1 MKRILLLFFL
11 TMSALSS
18 HAQIVEYFINKDCSN
33 SWDNSMNAWSGWS
46 GWTDKNSGNNW
57 SSSTYN
63 IKVSASAIQY
73 IYDYYRWSEQQ
84 QKSYTSN
91 IITTFTF
98 VSDITD
104 STYPFNKSV
113 RITQTIRQSDKD
125 DYDKII
131 TNTYNGTG
139 SVYSKLP
146 LNQLLAGNAIGEIY
160 MYSEYSPSEKGYYAA
175 SINRKSTAVLAQEK
189 EDREQAEQDRQDEIE
204 EAQAEQQRKKQAMYE
219 NLGKA
224 IGTLLI
230 KKK

>member
-18 HAQIVEYFINKDCSN
+18 HAQIVEYFINKECSN

-46 GWTDKNSGNNW
+46 AWIDNDWQDRPYK
-57 SSSTYN
+57 
-63 IKVSASAIQY
+63 IKISASAIQY
-73 IYDYYRWSEQQ
+73 IYNFSFWSGEE
-84 QKSYTSN
+84 KKYYTSVET
-91 IITTFTF
+91 TTFTF
-98 VSDITD
+98 VNDIPNTA
-104 STYPFNKSV
+104 YPFNKSV
-113 RITQTIRQSDKD
+113 QITQNIRQSDKD
-125 DYDKII
+125 DYDKVT

-146 LNQLLAGNAIGEIY
+146 LNELLTGNAIGEIY
-160 MYSEYSPSEKGYYAA
+160 MYSEYSPREKRYYAA

-189 EDREQAEQDRQDEIE
+189 EEREQAEQDRQDEIE

>member
-1 MKRILLLFFL
+1 MKHILLLLFL
-11 TMSALSS
+11 AMSALSS
-18 HAQIVEYFINKDCSN
+18 HAQIVEYFINKECSN

-46 GWTDKNSGNNW
+46 AWTENNLNNSR
-57 SSSTYN
+57 SVRTYN

-73 IYDYYRWSEQQ
+73 IYDYYRWSEEQ
-84 QKSYTSN
+84 QKYYTSN
-91 IITTFTF
+91 TVTTYTF
-98 VSDITD
+98 VNDIAD
-104 STYPFNKSV
+104 SAYPFNKSV
-113 RITQTIRQSDKD
+113 RITQTISYSDKD

-160 MYSEYSPSEKGYYAA
+160 MYSEYSPQEKRYYAA
-175 SINRKSTAVLAQEK
+175 SINRKSTAVLAQEQ
-189 EDREQAEQDRQDEIE
+189 EEREQAEQDRQDEIE